1 MLKKYLGSKNLKLIS
16 LLNALGVCVYI
27 LLVSFIMYNGNTLFG
42 KEDNFLMPIAFLLL
56 FVFSAAVTSTLV
68 LGRPIMFYLEN
79 KKNEA
84 VKLFFYTLGW
94 IFLFMILVFGLL
106 IILQ

>member
-1 MLKKYLGSKNLKLIS
+1 MLKNYLGLKNLALIS
-16 LLNALGVCVYI
+16 LLNALCVCVYV

-56 FVFSAAVTSTLV
+56 FVFSAALTGTLV
-68 LGRPIMFYLEN
+68 LGRPIMFYLDN

-84 VKLFFYTLGW
+84 VRLFFYTLGW
-94 IFLFMILVFGLL
+94 IFIFMIFVFTLL
-106 IILQ
+106 IALK